1 MTVAAR
7 RRAAA
12 TPLLTA
18 TGRCQV
24 MGIVNVTP
32 DSFSDGGACL
42 EADRAIEHGLR
53 LAADGADL
61 VDVGGESTRP
71 GARRVP
77 VEVELGRVL
86 PVVRGLAA
94 AGVVVSI
101 DTMRARVAE
110 AAAAAGATVVND
122 VSGGL
127 ADPAMA
133 RCVAHLGTPY
143 VVMHWRAHSERM
155 HAHARYGDVVA
166 DVVAELALRLDRL
179 TAAGVNLDR
188 IVVDPGIGFAKTAAQ
203 SWHLLRRLEELAA
216 LGRPILVGASRKSLL
231 AEVVTSGTGG
241 TPSERDAATAA
252 VSAIVAMRGA
262 SCVRVHDVA
271 ASAVAV
277 RTAAAMAP
285 TSRDR
290 QGEPG

>member
-1 MTVAAR
+1 MTVAAAR
-7 RRAAA
+7 PAAA

-18 TGRCQV
+18 TGRCLV

-71 GARRVP
+71 GAQRVP
-77 VEVELGRVL
+77 VEVELARVL
-86 PVVRGLAA
+86 PVVRALAA

-101 DTMRARVAE
+101 DTMRARVAD
-110 AAAAAGATVVND
+110 AAVAAGAAVVND

-143 VVMHWRAHSERM
+143 VAMHWRAHSAQM
-155 HAHARYGDVVA
+155 QAHTRYRDVVA
-166 DVVAELALRLDRL
+166 DVVAELAVRLDRL
-179 TAAGVNLDR
+179 SAAGVDLNR
-188 IVVDPGIGFAKTAAQ
+188 VVVDPGIGFAKTAAQ

-216 LGRPILVGASRKSLL
+216 LGRPILVGASRKSFL
-231 AEVVTSGTGG
+231 AQVLPPGT
-241 TPSERDAATAA
+241 TASERDSATAA
-252 VSAIVAMRGA
+252 VSAIAAARGA
-262 SCVRVHDVA
+262 FCVRVHDVA
-271 ASAVAV
+271 TSAVAV

-285 TSRDR
+285 TSCARPEEA
-290 QGEPG
+290 G